1 MYALDTYLVMPGHY
15 KETANQS
22 SQTIVAGHRIK
33 LDNQEEGLLQA
44 RWTFSRKK

>member
-1 MYALDTYLVMPGHY
+1 MYALDTYLVIPGHY
-15 KETANQS
+15 KKTANQS